1 MPLTSGTRL
10 GPYEILAL
18 LGSGGMGEV
27 YRARDTRLDR
37 SVAIK
42 VLPERLSSSE
52 EGRQRFERE
61 ARTISQLSHP
71 HICALYDVG
80 RESGIEY
87 LVMELLEGRTLED
100 RLARGALPTEQVLRF
115 GIEIADALDKAH
127 RQGIVHRDLKP
138 GNVMLTK
145 SGVKLLDFGLAK
157 TLERSLDATGRE
169 QATAGQHPMARVS
182 LTALPTQ
189 QALTQEGTILG
200 TFQYMAPEQLEGHEA
215 DPRTDIFAFGAVL
228 YEMATGRKAFSGTS
242 RASLISNIMK
252 EEPVPVSTIQPMTP
266 PAFDRVVRT
275 CLAKDP
281 EDRFQTAHDA
291 KLQLQWIVEGGSQAG
306 APAVVVSRRR
316 SRERV
321 AWGVAAGAIL
331 AAAFATSGY
340 VRRAPVEA
348 ATIRSSI
355 VPPEK
360 TAFEIGGEDSG
371 SLTISPDGRR
381 ITFVAK
387 DAAGKKL
394 LWLRSLDAVVARSIP
409 GTEGATWPFW
419 SPDSRFIAFFA
430 EGKLKKVDAAGGP
443 PLTVCDAKRGR
454 SGSWNRD
461 GVILFSPDS
470 TVAVHRVSAGGGAA
484 TPVTRL
490 DESKGETTH
499 RWATFLPDGRH
510 FLYMAGTHA
519 AGTGS
524 EMNVIYLASLDS
536 KDRTLLLHA
545 RSNVAVASG
554 YLIYV
559 LEKTLLAQPFDA
571 KRLRLT
577 GDPVPLGDSVL
588 YDPSYFRAA
597 FSASDNGVLVYA
609 GGTGGSKARL
619 AWYDRSG
626 KLIGAPFGD
635 PIDYRMFSISPDGK
649 RLAAEVADSTTGAG
663 DIWLSDFARGTR
675 TRFSF
680 GSGESIC
687 PVWSPDGSRIAF
699 TRMEKTLLT
708 RIVAKPSSGGGG
720 EETLLQGSGDICPK
734 SWSPD
739 GRYLA
744 YETLAA
750 AARTKSDIWIL
761 PLFGDRKPF
770 PFLATQFDEQV
781 SQFSPDGRW
790 ILYSSDESGRPE
802 LYVAPFPGPG
812 SKWQISAGGALG
824 GEWLQGGKEITYLT
838 LDLNQMSVQVKADA
852 SGFETGVPRVLF
864 DASNATYLR
873 SDPSG
878 DRELMAVLPQTAENT
893 PITLVSNWPAA
904 LKK

>member
-1 MPLTSGTRL
+1 MSLPSGTRL
-10 GPYEILAL
+10 GPYEILSSI
-18 LGSGGMGEV
+18 GSGGMGEV

-37 SVAIK
+37 AVAVK
-42 VLPERLSSSE
+42 VLPPHLSASE
-52 EGRQRFERE
+52 AGRQRFERE

-80 RESGIEY
+80 REGGIEY
-87 LVMELLEGRTLED
+87 LVMELLEGETLSE
-100 RLARGALPTEQVLRF
+100 RLVKGALSTDQVLRF
-115 GIEIADALDKAH
+115 GIEIADALDRAH
-127 RQGIVHRDLKP
+127 RQSIVHRDLKP
-138 GNVMLTK
+138 GNIMLTS

-157 TLERSLDATGRE
+157 VMAPPLDKNPSPG
-169 QATAGQHPMARVS
+169 
-182 LTALPTQ
+182 LTSTPTQ
-189 QALTQEGTILG
+189 VGSSLTQEGSILG
-200 TFQYMAPEQLEGHEA
+200 TFEYMAPEQLEGKEA
-215 DPRTDIFAFGAVL
+215 DARTDIFAFGAVL
-228 YEMATGRKAFSGTS
+228 YEMATGWKAFSGTS
-242 RASLISNIMK
+242 QASLISNIMK
-252 EEPVPVSTIQPMTP
+252 EEPAAISTVQPMTP
-266 PAFDRVVRT
+266 PALDRVVRT

-281 EDRFQTAHDA
+281 DDRFQTAHDA
-291 KLQLQWIVEGGSQAG
+291 RLQLQWIAEGGSQAG
-306 APAVVVSRRR
+306 APAVVKARRR
-316 SRERV
+316 SRERL

-331 AAAFATSGY
+331 AAAFATLGY
-340 VRRAPVEA
+340 FRRAPVE
-348 ATIRSSI
+348 TPILRSSI
-355 VPPEK
+355 LPPEK
-360 TAFEIGGEDSG
+360 TAFEVGGEDCG

-387 DAAGKKL
+387 DAEGRKL
-394 LWLRSLDAVVARSIP
+394 LWLRPLDAGAARSIP
-409 GTEGATWPFW
+409 GTEDATWPFW

-430 EGKLKKVDAAGGP
+430 EGKLKKVDAAGAP
-443 PLTVCDAKRGR
+443 PLTLCEANRGR
-454 SGSWNRD
+454 PGSWNRE
-461 GVILFSPDS
+461 GVILFSPDT
-470 TVAVHRVSAGGGAA
+470 TVAVHRVAAGGGAA

-519 AGTGS
+519 AGAGTAT
-524 EMNVIYLASLDS
+524 NVIYLASLDS
-536 KDRTLLLHA
+536 KDRRPLLVA
-545 RSNVAVASG
+545 RSNVVFASG

-588 YDPSYFRAA
+588 YDPDYFRAA
-597 FSASDNGVLVYA
+597 FSASDNGILVYA
-609 GGTGGSKARL
+609 AGTGGSKVRL

-626 KLIGAPFGD
+626 KPIGVPFGD
-635 PIDYRMFSISPDGK
+635 PVDYRDFSISPDGK
-649 RLAAEVADSTTGAG
+649 RLAAEVQDSTTGLG

-680 GSGESIC
+680 GPGPSQC
-687 PVWSPDGSRIAF
+687 PVWSKDGTRIAF
-699 TRMEKTLLT
+699 ARMEKTLLT
-708 RIVAKPSSGGGG
+708 RIVAKPLSGGGG
-720 EETLLQGSGDICPK
+720 EQTLLQGSGDICPK

-750 AARTKSDIWIL
+750 VATTKSDIWIL
-761 PLFGDRKPF
+761 PLSGDRKPF
-770 PFLATQFDEQV
+770 PFLATQFDEL
-781 SQFSPDGRW
+781 SPQFSPDGRW
-790 ILYSSDESGRPE
+790 VLYTSDESGRPE

-812 SKWQISAGGALG
+812 SKWQISAGGARG
-824 GEWLQGGKEITYLT
+824 GDWLRGGREITYLT
-838 LDLNQMSVQVKADA
+838 LDRKQVSVEVKADV

-864 DASNATYLR
+864 NANNADFFR

-878 DRELMAVLPQTAENT
+878 DRELMAVPPETAQNT